1 MFRQHFDQREETA
14 PPCGSKRHLHL
25 FPTAVLRGRNLY
37 WFLQMISGLTAGIKH
52 QSIFLFFSELHHHL
66 HLHHHMTQTQQHP
79 HVKALKDYS
88 TTSKINLYQMFGQRF
103 LKRHKLTPKH
113 VTWQLQVEIRR
124 FSTDLQRT
132 INLKHTQG
140 RPFQPITGLEVRG
153 PSSEEEEDS
162 LASPHQQ
169 AAEKEKRRDPDVSS
183 CSHSSRHGDQPQHSV
198 LVMNTSLQFSKL

>member
-52 QSIFLFFSELHHHL
+52 RSIFLFFSELHHHL

-132 INLKHTQG
+132 INLKHTQ
-140 RPFQPITGLEVRG
+140 RVVPFSQSQAWRSGGL
-153 PSSEEEEDS
+153 
-162 LASPHQQ
+162 HQRKRRTHWHRHTNRLQ
-169 AAEKEKRRDPDVSS
+169 RRRREEKR
-183 CSHSSRHGDQPQHSV
+183 SRCFILQPQQSPWWPAS
-198 LVMNTSLQFSKL
+198 TFSFSYEHIITVF